1 MVYMIAAMDNN
12 KGIGYNNQLLFN
24 IPEDMAFFK
33 EKTKDNVVIMGRRTW
48 DSLPTKPLPNRTN
61 IIITSKVDRI
71 YKDNDN
77 VIFMNIDDVAAYVDY
92 MRDDKDIY
100 IIGGASI
107 YNYFICYCDKI
118 YITRIYVSCVHV
130 DTYFPEQIDNLKGKP
145 ISEIKTHK
153 GLFYQF
159 WEYTY

>member
-1 MVYMIAAMDNN
+1 MKKRFLIMVLCATFFLSSCGTSGEN
-12 KGIGYNNQLLFN
+12 KTVQEHN
-24 IPEDMAFFK
+24 K
-33 EKTKDNVVIMGRRTW
+33 
-48 DSLPTKPLPNRTN
+48 
-61 IIITSKVDRI
+61 
-71 YKDNDN
+71 
-77 VIFMNIDDVAAYVDY
+77 
-92 MRDDKDIY
+92 DKDIY